1 MLLNHTYA
9 VILIP
14 LSLLD
19 SFPWIYLPP
28 FSSLSSLFLPLVY
41 LSTLVLL
48 TLFCYSYATPLFL
61 FAQPTRISWP
71 SQVSPGVNICSPKIH
86 PLVSLLC
93 FSLTPLQLPP
103 PFSLSIFSPIRFS
116 SLSPLFFFILKLTSC
131 SLVMNLSTSVQGVS
145 SISLWGRNHANA
157 EYVTGLE
164 GTQLIRTSW
173 HIPICVTKRWP
184 LVLPWQ
190 DCPEWFPQSPQC
202 HLLPLSTPWQ
212 SFEVLLE
219 SLFKF
224 HTLRPK
230 FQRTYIRRV
239 AYWFRFCFIC
249 NLESHYW
256 RI

>member
-1 MLLNHTYA
+1 MD
-9 VILIP
+9 
-14 LSLLD
+14 LSL
-19 SFPWIYLPP
+19 F
-28 FSSLSSLFLPLVY
+28 
-41 LSTLVLL
+41 
-48 TLFCYSYATPLFL
+48 
-61 FAQPTRISWP
+61 P
-71 SQVSPGVNICSPKIH
+71 SQVFPHSFFPWCTSPPLSSSYSAIHMQLHCS
-86 PLVSLLC
+86 SL
-93 FSLTPLQLPP
+93 
-103 PFSLSIFSPIRFS
+103 
-116 SLSPLFFFILKLTSC
+116 LSPLAFLGLLRSLQGWIFVPQKFTPWSLFCAFLSPLCNFPSILLIHLLPYSFLFSFPTFLYILKLTSC

-145 SISLWGRNHANA
+145 SISLWGRNHAINA
-157 EYVTGLE
+157 EYFTGLE

-212 SFEVLLE
+212 SFEVLLK

-239 AYWFRFCFIC
+239 AYWFGFCFIC